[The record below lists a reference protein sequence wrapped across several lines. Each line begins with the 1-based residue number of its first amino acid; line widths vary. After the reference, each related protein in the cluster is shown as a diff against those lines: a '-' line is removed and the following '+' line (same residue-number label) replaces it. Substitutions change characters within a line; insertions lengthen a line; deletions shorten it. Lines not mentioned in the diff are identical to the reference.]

1 MKYVSFEADHKEYAD
16 YVNELRGE
24 FPDLA
29 NAFGRSDSL
38 ENVLDWMGSRDLA
51 NGAVDIVGQDE
62 FSYDFLIQ
70 LDGQGHWL
78 VFGVN

>member
-1 MKYVSFEADHKEYAD
+1 VSFREDHKEYSD
-16 YVNELRGE
+16 YVNGLRSE

-29 NAFGRSDSL
+29 DAFGRSDSL
-38 ENVLDWMGSRDLA
+38 ENVLDWMGTRDSPS
-51 NGAVDIVGQDE
+51 GTVDIIGQDE

-70 LDGQGHWL
+70 LNNEGRWL